1 MQNQTHFFAE
11 LPDKPAIS
19 ATVLPQLD
27 LFLYSGNF
35 ADQDIPQPD
44 FVAFIYGHA
53 GVNFVHFNAKA
64 ALWPLG
70 DSFIVPLLDKSAWAR
85 LACPHKG
92 PKNPNRRTR
101 QPENALAFAPIFRL
115 DPEIW
120 GKFAIV
126 LPGVGQIQD
135 P

>member
-1 MQNQTHFFAE
+1 MRRIAQAKAGYADYADQTHFFAE

-70 DSFIVPLLDKSAWAR
+70 DSFIVPLLTN
-85 LACPHKG
+85 PHG
-92 PKNPNRRTR
+92 R
-101 QPENALAFAPIFRL
+101 
-115 DPEIW
+115 
-120 GKFAIV
+120 G
-126 LPGVGQIQD
+126 
-135 P
+135 